1 MSKETLINA
10 VAAKLGGSKAD
21 AARAV
26 DAVAEALTSV
36 VGGGAVVR
44 LAPLG
49 MFKKVHKPERQGRN
63 PGTGEAITI
72 AARDVITF
80 KASKAG

>member
-1 MSKETLINA
+1 MSKEALVNA
-10 VAAKLGGSKAD
+10 VAAKLEGTKAD

-26 DAVAEALTSV
+26 DAVAEALTEV

-49 MFKKVHKPERQGRN
+49 LFKKVHKPERAGRN
-63 PGTGEAITI
+63 PATGESLTI
-72 AARDVITF
+72 AARDVIAF
-80 KASKAG
+80 KASKQ

>member
-10 VAAKLGGSKAD
+10 VAAKLSCSKAD
-21 AARAV
+21 AERGIN
-26 DAVAEALTSV
+26 AVAEALTSV
-36 VGGGAVVR
+36 VNGGAVVR

-49 MFKKVHKPERQGRN
+49 TFKKVHKPERQGRN